1 MRIRPTAPLFTWFF
15 PWLLPLLLAG
25 CNPAYLLNDLVR
37 EGSVVR
43 TADIAYE
50 PGARH
55 SLDIYQPG
63 PPGRSGTADSARAP
77 LPVIVFLYGGNW
89 RTGDKDIYKFLG
101 RTLAQR
107 GAVVVVP
114 DYRLV
119 PEVVFPGFVQDNAAA
134 VAWAVRHAAA
144 LGGDP
149 RSVFVM
155 GHSAGAYNAA
165 MLALDPSYLAAQ
177 GLERNR
183 LAGVVAL
190 AGPFDFLPITQ
201 DDLKP
206 VFAPVQDGP
215 LSQPITYADGTNPP
229 MLLLAGT
236 ADTTV
241 QPRNTTSLTR
251 RITERGGPVES
262 KLYPDLGHIGIL
274 TAFTPLFAGRAPV
287 EDDVWG
293 FVQRHRGAG
302 RTTGQRP

>member
-1 MRIRPTAPLFTWFF
+1 MRLNRIRLLA
-15 PWLLPLLLAG
+15 LLPLLLPLALG
-25 CNPAYLLNDLVR
+25 ACNPAYLLNDLVR
-37 EGSVVR
+37 DGGVVR
-43 TADIAYE
+43 TAGIAYA
-50 PGARH
+50 PGPRH
-55 SLDIYQPG
+55 SLDVYRPG
-63 PPGRSGTADSARAP
+63 GAGTGA

-114 DYRLV
+114 DYRLA
-119 PEVVFPGFVQDNAAA
+119 PEVAFPAFVEDNAAA
-134 VAWAVRHAAA
+134 VAWTVRHVKE

-155 GHSAGAYNAA
+155 GHSAGAYNAG
-165 MLALDPSYLAAQ
+165 MLALDPAYLAQ
-177 GLERNR
+177 DGLQRSA
-183 LAGVVAL
+183 LAGVITL

-201 DDLKP
+201 PDLKP
-206 VFAPVQDGP
+206 IFAPVQDGP
-215 LSQPITYADGTNPP
+215 LSQPITFADGTNPP

-241 QPRNTTSLTR
+241 QPRNTTSLAR
-251 RITERGGPVES
+251 RIAERGGPVES

-287 EDDVWG
+287 EDDVWA
-293 FVQRHRGAG
+293 FVLRHRGG
-302 RTTGQRP
+302 GTPPPS